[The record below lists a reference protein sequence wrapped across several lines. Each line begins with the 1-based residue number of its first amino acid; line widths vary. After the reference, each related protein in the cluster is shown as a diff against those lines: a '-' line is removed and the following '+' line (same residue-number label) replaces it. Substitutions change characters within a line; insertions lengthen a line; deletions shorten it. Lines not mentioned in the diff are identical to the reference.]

1 MRAVVPYDN
10 YVTYRNLLAEIVG
23 GIKRPF
29 LLQHQAQHQS
39 AQPINVAGGDGC
51 HECACKIG
59 DEQSLIWMKNLQG
72 TGYFVGGNVAANLL
86 IYQFYVTAPSALRVT
101 I

>member
-1 MRAVVPYDN
+1 M
-10 YVTYRNLLAEIVG
+10 IVG
-23 GIKRPF
+23 TMVSTVAAATCPQRIRSE
-29 LLQHQAQHQS
+29 ADS
-39 AQPINVAGGDGC
+39 RWMTRVTVAGGDGC